1 MENRIVMIKKSGF
14 ALLSTIFLVLLFSLF
29 SYKIVENNIFSSN
42 LNKLKYLHLQ
52 ANIHLEYIKT
62 YISTHNEVEID
73 DFILNDDRYSLD
85 IVKKDENGISVYY
98 IGLKTI
104 DDTPIRLSDKVI
116 K

>member
-1 MENRIVMIKKSGF
+1 MIKKRGF
-14 ALLSTIFLVLLFSLF
+14 AIITTIFLVLLFSLF

-52 ANIHLEYIKT
+52 ANYHLEYIKN
-62 YISTHNEVEID
+62 YIIINNETQID
-73 DFILNDDRYSLD
+73 NFILNDDRYQLK
-85 IVKKDENGISVYY
+85 IVKKNENNDEVYY
-98 IGLKTI
+98 ISLKTA

>member
-1 MENRIVMIKKSGF
+1 MENRIIMIKKSGF

-62 YISTHNEVEID
+62 YISSHSATEID
-73 DFILNDDRYSLD
+73 NFILEDDRYNLD
-85 IVKKDENGISVYY
+85 IVKKDENSKTTYY
-98 IGLKTI
+98 IKLNTI
-104 DDTPIRLSDKVI
+104 DDTPITLSDKVI